1 MVAERRPC
9 AYLKERHAMQL
20 SKPAMQT
27 LILAGAMIAATAAFG
42 GTGGDDFNSVWIQL
56 TDWMQGTLG
65 RIIIGLMVL
74 GGIGAGALR
83 QSLMPFITGVG
94 GGVGLYAAP
103 DVIESIMTATVP
115 ATLDVIEALNTL
127 PVGL

>member
-1 MVAERRPC
+1 MLNRKAQLQFVATI
-9 AYLKERHAMQL
+9 AMFVFARA
-20 SKPAMQT
+20 S
-27 LILAGAMIAATAAFG
+27 LA
-42 GTGGDDFNSVWIQL
+42 GTGGDDFDSIWIQL

-74 GGIGAGALR
+74 AGIGAGVLR

-115 ATLDVIEALNTL
+115 VAAATAEIISAL
-127 PVGL
+127 PVSL